1 MWFYSSVFKG
11 LSLSQY
17 PAIQNQCNLFRIY
30 LKSLMRSNFITQ
42 LRRVNSLKLMN
53 NLFETAWPQLTDT
66 SESEP
71 ADKVGNTVL
80 YFQYI
85 VSGILKCKLLAVQV
99 INTVLRYTTYEN
111 TEKCYLF
118 LLKKLGEDSPPS

>member
-1 MWFYSSVFKG
+1 
-11 LSLSQY
+11 
-17 PAIQNQCNLFRIY
+17 
-30 LKSLMRSNFITQ
+30 
-42 LRRVNSLKLMN
+42 MN